1 MPPRLDGPHN
11 GGRSR
16 QAHQMLLSPKDPESA
31 REGPMPSFDIV
42 SKTDLAEVD
51 NALANMTREMSQR
64 YDFKNSQSKIERKE
78 AEITISADD
87 DLKLKQMH
95 ELLQGHLARRKIDA
109 GAIDY
114 KPVEKAAGQAVR
126 QKAMVRQGIDRDLA
140 KRLVK
145 EVKDGKFKVQ
155 IAVQGDELRVTG
167 KKRDDLQ
174 AVIQHLKGLNVEQPL
189 QYVNFRD

>member
-1 MPPRLDGPHN
+1 
-11 GGRSR
+11 
-16 QAHQMLLSPKDPESA
+16 
-31 REGPMPSFDIV
+31 MPSFDIV

-87 DLKLKQMH
+87 DLKLRQMH

-109 GAIDY
+109 GVIDY

-126 QKAMVRQGIDRDLA
+126 QKAMIRQGIDRELA

>member
-1 MPPRLDGPHN
+1 
-11 GGRSR
+11 
-16 QAHQMLLSPKDPESA
+16 
-31 REGPMPSFDIV
+31 MPSFDIV

-51 NALANMTREMSQR
+51 NALANMVREMSQR
-64 YDFKNSQSKIERKE
+64 YDFKNSQAKIERKE
-78 AEITISADD
+78 SEITINADD

-109 GAIDY
+109 GVIDY

-126 QKAMVRQGIDRDLA
+126 QKAVIRQGIDKDLA

-145 EVKDGKFKVQ
+145 EIKDAKFKVQ
-155 IAVQGDELRVTG
+155 VAIQGDELRVTG

-174 AVIQHLKGLNVEQPL
+174 AVIEYIKGLSVEQPL

>member
-1 MPPRLDGPHN
+1 
-11 GGRSR
+11 
-16 QAHQMLLSPKDPESA
+16 
-31 REGPMPSFDIV
+31 MPSFDII

-64 YDFKNSQSKIERKE
+64 YDFKNSQAKIERKE
-78 AEITISADD
+78 AEITINADD

-109 GAIDY
+109 GVIDY
-114 KPVEKAAGQAVR
+114 KPVEKAAGQSVR
-126 QKAMVRQGIDRDLA
+126 QKAVIRQGIDKDLA

-145 EVKDGKFKVQ
+145 EVKDAKFKVQ
-155 IAVQGDELRVTG
+155 VAIQGDELRVTG

-174 AVIQHLKGLNVEQPL
+174 AVIQHIKGLSIDQPL

>member
-1 MPPRLDGPHN
+1 
-11 GGRSR
+11 
-16 QAHQMLLSPKDPESA
+16 
-31 REGPMPSFDIV
+31 MPSFDIV

-51 NALANMTREMSQR
+51 NALANMTREMGQR
-64 YDFKNSQSKIERKE
+64 YDFKNSQAKIERKE
-78 AEITISADD
+78 AEITINADD

-109 GAIDY
+109 GVIDY
-114 KPVEKAAGQAVR
+114 KPVERAAGQAVR
-126 QKAMVRQGIDRDLA
+126 QKAVIRQGIDKDLA

-155 IAVQGDELRVTG
+155 VAIQGDELRVTG

-174 AVIQHLKGLNVEQPL
+174 AVIEYVKGLSVEQPL

>member
-1 MPPRLDGPHN
+1 
-11 GGRSR
+11 
-16 QAHQMLLSPKDPESA
+16 
-31 REGPMPSFDIV
+31 MPSFDIV

-51 NALANMTREMSQR
+51 NALANMTREMGQR
-64 YDFKNSQSKIERKE
+64 YDFKNSQAKIERKE
-78 AEITISADD
+78 AEIIINADD

-114 KPVEKAAGQAVR
+114 KTVEKAAGQAVR
-126 QKAMVRQGIDRDLA
+126 QRAVVRQGIDKDVA

-155 IAVQGDELRVTG
+155 VAIQGDELRVTG

-174 AVIQHLKGLNVEQPL
+174 AVIQHIKELPIEQPL
-189 QYVNFRD
+189 QYVNFRE